1 MAIKNVAIAPIVGE
15 LQRNNLLPAIVFR
28 TSRVQC
34 DTDVERAA
42 KNRKLHIDRPRQNEL
57 KAEIERIATNYET
70 DIELIKSHP
79 HYASLVTTAIG
90 AHHAGQLLTWRLVLE
105 ELMSAGLLKVLVAT
119 GTVAA
124 GVDFPARTVV
134 VTAHSRRGADG
145 YEDLTSAELQQMSGR
160 AGRRGKD
167 TVGFC
172 MSAPSL
178 FCDARTVAKIASRPP
193 APLRSAYYPAPST
206 VLNLLRY
213 RNVDDLRFTVQR
225 SLASFTDKKA
235 AAELREESLKINE
248 NLEAEMSADV
258 SLEKDQKDPNQK
270 KSNSQKGK
278 QKKARRL
285 IRKAEELESQ
295 QNILLERALTGLNN
309 LGYLDGAS
317 LSDKGYFAAQLCTSM
332 VIELAEILEA
342 GLFDNLGP
350 DKLAILVGSICGDS
364 YRKYLQTEKT
374 HLDEKTIQTLEEI
387 IAKVAAEKM
396 PGVLEDRQ
404 VLQDCATTIAGWMDA
419 EDWIAFRSLLTLTGV
434 AEGDAARLIS
444 QTADHLNQLA
454 RLSESHPEIAKT
466 ALIAKMKLLRP
477 PLSDNLVLV
486 QNPTT

>member
-42 KNRKLHIDRPRQNEL
+42 KNRKLHMERPRQNEL
-57 KAEIERIATNYET
+57 KAEIEKIARNYET

-79 HYASLVTTAIG
+79 QYASLVTTGLG

-105 ELMSAGLLKVLVAT
+105 ELMSAGLLKVLIAT

-172 MSAPSL
+172 LSAPSL
-178 FCDARTVAKIASRPP
+178 FCDARTVAQISSRPP

-235 AAELREESLKINE
+235 ARELRNESQEIQASVEAQGNPDSEEPNS
-248 NLEAEMSADV
+248 NL
-258 SLEKDQKDPNQK
+258 
-270 KSNSQKGK
+270 QKGK
-278 QKKARRL
+278 LKKARRL
-285 IRKAEELESQ
+285 IRKAEELEEQ
-295 QNILLERALTGLNN
+295 QNNLLERALTGLGN

-317 LSDKGYFAAQLCTSM
+317 LSEKGYYAAQLCTSM
-332 VIELAEILEA
+332 VVELAEILEA
-342 GLFDNLGP
+342 GLFSNLGP

-364 YRKYLQTEKT
+364 YRKYLQTEKI
-374 HLDEKTIQTLEEI
+374 HLDEETIKTLEGI

-396 PGVLEDRQ
+396 PGVSEDRQ

-419 EDWIAFRSLLTLTGV
+419 EDWLAFRSLLTLTGV

-454 RLSESHPEIAKT
+454 RLSETHPEIART

-486 QNPTT
+486 QNPTS